1 MRPAAAAAGKP
12 QQEKTMKTLATALV
26 FAAALLSMN
35 ASGQEMTQL
44 SCKDFIPTQ
53 EARERFPDLAGAC
66 EGVVER
72 DGELYGIFRAEVRRV
87 HGNNVTLHLP
97 ATDHTF
103 TVKPDPAMR
112 VKIGNRMIRPRDL
125 MPQDEINIYLSAGE
139 FSKPD
144 VEEIAFITESDFMLD
159 VPIDD
164 VSTVSIPG
172 RVITSTERREAI
184 VESVNKETR
193 EIRVIDAD
201 GKMHKFVA
209 GDMVANFDQIEP
221 RDRIVTEYLE
231 SVAVFVAP
239 AGTPA
244 LGDLGLVEVAPIGE
258 KPGVAIADTFMVA
271 ATIDSIDPE
280 ERIVALRGDDGFQ
293 TAIRVADDV
302 DMDTFKVGDEV
313 RMRVTE
319 AIAISVVE
327 AP

>member
-1 MRPAAAAAGKP
+1 MKICAPA
-12 QQEKTMKTLATALV
+12 LLL
-26 FAAALLSMN
+26 AAALLSVN
-35 ASGQEMTQL
+35 ATAQEMTQL
-44 SCKDFIPTQ
+44 SCKDFIPTE

-72 DGELYGIFRAEVRRV
+72 DGELYGLFRAEVRRV
-87 HGNNVTLHLP
+87 RGSNITLHLP

-103 TVKPDPAMR
+103 TVRPDPATWVMAGDKK
-112 VKIGNRMIRPRDL
+112 VRPREL
-125 MPQDEINIYLSAGE
+125 MPTQDIRVYLSASE

-144 VEEIAFITESDFMLD
+144 VEEIAFITESDFLVD
-159 VPIDD
+159 VPVDE
-164 VSTVSIPG
+164 VSSVSIPG
-172 RVITSTERREAI
+172 RVITSTARREAI

-193 EIRVIDAD
+193 EIRVLDAD
-201 GKMHKFVA
+201 GKMHTFVA

-244 LGDLGLVEVAPIGE
+244 LGDTGLVEVAQPGE

-271 ATIDSIDPE
+271 AEIDAIDSDT
-280 ERIVALRGDDGFQ
+280 RVVTLRGEDGFQ
-293 TAIRVADDV
+293 TALKVADDV
-302 DMDTFKVGDEV
+302 DLGNFKVGDEV

-319 AIAISVVE
+319 AVAISVVE

>member
-1 MRPAAAAAGKP
+1 MRIRASVAILAAA
-12 QQEKTMKTLATALV
+12 
-26 FAAALLSMN
+26 FLSAN

-72 DGELYGIFRAEVRRV
+72 DGELYGLFRAEVRRV
-87 HGNNVTLHLP
+87 RGNNVTLHLP

-103 TVKPDPAMR
+103 TVRPDPATWVMAGDKK
-112 VKIGNRMIRPRDL
+112 VRPRDL
-125 MPQDEINIYLSAGE
+125 MPTQQIRIYLSASE

-144 VEEIAFITESDFMLD
+144 VQEIAFVTESDFLVD

-164 VSTVSIPG
+164 VSSVSIPG
-172 RVITSTERREAI
+172 RVITSTARREAI

-193 EIRVIDAD
+193 EIKVVDAN
-201 GKMHKFVA
+201 GKIHSFVA

-244 LGDLGLVEVAPIGE
+244 MGDMGLVEVAPLGE
-258 KPGVAIADTFMVA
+258 KPGMAMADTYMVA
-271 ATIDSIDPE
+271 AKIDAIDTDT
-280 ERIVALRGDDGFQ
+280 RVVTLRGEDGFQ
-293 TAIRVADDV
+293 TALRVANDV
-302 DMDTFKVGDEV
+302 NLAEVKVGDEV

-319 AIAISVVE
+319 AVAIKVVE

>member
-1 MRPAAAAAGKP
+1 
-12 QQEKTMKTLATALV
+12 MKTPVSAAI
-26 FAAALLSMN
+26 FAAALLSVS
-35 ASGQEMTQL
+35 ASAQEMTQL

-72 DGELYGIFRAEVRRV
+72 DGELYGLFRAEVRRV
-87 HGNNVTLHLP
+87 RGNNITLHLP

-103 TVKPDPAMR
+103 TVRPDPATWVMAGDKK
-112 VKIGNRMIRPRDL
+112 VRPREL
-125 MPQDEINIYLSAGE
+125 MPTQEIRIYLSASE

-144 VEEIAFITESDFMLD
+144 VQEIAFITESDFLVD
-159 VPIDD
+159 VPIDE
-164 VSTVSIPG
+164 VSSVSIPG
-172 RVITSTERREAI
+172 RVITSTARREAI

-193 EIRVIDAD
+193 EIRVVDAN
-201 GKMHKFVA
+201 GKIHTFVA

-244 LGDLGLVEVAPIGE
+244 MGDMGLVEVAPLGD
-258 KPGVAIADTFMVA
+258 KPGVAMADTYMVSA
-271 ATIDSIDPE
+271 KVDAIDTAS
-280 ERIVALRGDDGFQ
+280 RVVTLRGDDGFQ
-293 TAIRVADDV
+293 TAMRVADDV
-302 DMDTFKVGDEV
+302 DVDSLEVGDEV

-319 AIAISVVE
+319 AVAIKVVE

>member
-1 MRPAAAAAGKP
+1 MKTPFSVAILAAA
-12 QQEKTMKTLATALV
+12 
-26 FAAALLSMN
+26 FLSAN

-66 EGVVER
+66 QGVVER
-72 DGELYGIFRAEVRRV
+72 DGELYGLFRAEVRRV
-87 HGNNVTLHLP
+87 RGNNITLHLP

-103 TVKPDPAMR
+103 TVRPDPATWVMAGDKKVR
-112 VKIGNRMIRPRDL
+112 SRDL
-125 MPQDEINIYLSAGE
+125 MPTQEIRIYLSASE

-144 VEEIAFITESDFMLD
+144 VEEIAFITESDFLVD
-159 VPIDD
+159 VPIDE
-164 VSTVSIPG
+164 VSSMSIPG
-172 RVITSTERREAI
+172 RVITSTARREAI

-193 EIRVIDAD
+193 EIKVVDAN
-201 GKMHKFVA
+201 GKIHKFVA

-244 LGDLGLVEVAPIGE
+244 LGDMGLVEVAPLGE
-258 KPGVAIADTFMVA
+258 KPGVAMADTYMVA
-271 ATIDSIDPE
+271 ATIDAIDADT
-280 ERIVALRGDDGFQ
+280 RVVTLRGEDGFQ
-293 TAIRVADDV
+293 TALRVANDV
-302 DMDTFKVGDEV
+302 NLDEVKVGDEV

-319 AIAISVVE
+319 AVAIKVVE

>member
-1 MRPAAAAAGKP
+1 MRTPARALI
-12 QQEKTMKTLATALV
+12 LATA
-26 FAAALLSMN
+26 FLSLN

-72 DGELYGIFRAEVRRV
+72 DGELYGLFRAEVRRV
-87 HGNNVTLHLP
+87 RGNNVTLHLP
-97 ATDHTF
+97 ATGHTF
-103 TVKPDPAMR
+103 TVRPDPATWIKAGDKK
-112 VKIGNRMIRPRDL
+112 VRPRDL
-125 MPQDEINIYLSAGE
+125 VPTQQIRIYLSASE

-144 VEEIAFITESDFMLD
+144 VQEIAFVTGSDFMVD
-159 VPIDD
+159 VPVDD

-172 RVITSTERREAI
+172 RVITSTARREAI

-193 EIRVIDAD
+193 EIRVLDAE
-201 GKMHKFVA
+201 GRLHTFVA

-231 SVAVFVAP
+231 SVAVFVVP
-239 AGTPA
+239 EGTPEM
-244 LGDLGLVEVAPIGE
+244 GDVGLVEVAPLGE
-258 KPGVAIADTFMVA
+258 KPGVAMADTYMVKAKVDAVDA
-271 ATIDSIDPE
+271 AA
-280 ERIVALRGDDGFQ
+280 RIVTLRGEDGFQ
-293 TAIRVADDV
+293 TAMRVADDV
-302 DMDTFKVGDEV
+302 DLEYVQVGNEV

-319 AIAISVVE
+319 AVAISVVE

>member
-1 MRPAAAAAGKP
+1 MKVPVSIAILAA
-12 QQEKTMKTLATALV
+12 T
-26 FAAALLSMN
+26 FLSAN

-44 SCKDFIPTQ
+44 SCKDFIPTE

-72 DGELYGIFRAEVRRV
+72 DGELYGLFRAEVRRV
-87 HGNNVTLHLP
+87 RGSNITLHLP

-103 TVKPDPAMR
+103 TVRPDPATWVMAGDKK
-112 VKIGNRMIRPRDL
+112 VRPREL
-125 MPQDEINIYLSAGE
+125 MPTQDIRVYLSASE

-144 VEEIAFITESDFMLD
+144 VEEIAFITESDFLVD
-159 VPIDD
+159 VPVDE
-164 VSTVSIPG
+164 VSSVSIPG
-172 RVITSTERREAI
+172 RVITSTARREAI

-193 EIRVIDAD
+193 EIRVLDAD
-201 GKMHKFVA
+201 GKMHTFVA

-244 LGDLGLVEVAPIGE
+244 LGDTGLVEVARPGE

-271 ATIDSIDPE
+271 AEIDSIDSDT
-280 ERIVALRGDDGFQ
+280 RVVTLRGEDGFQ
-293 TAIRVADDV
+293 TALKVADDV
-302 DMDTFKVGDEV
+302 DLANFKVGDEV

-319 AIAISVVE
+319 AVAISVVE